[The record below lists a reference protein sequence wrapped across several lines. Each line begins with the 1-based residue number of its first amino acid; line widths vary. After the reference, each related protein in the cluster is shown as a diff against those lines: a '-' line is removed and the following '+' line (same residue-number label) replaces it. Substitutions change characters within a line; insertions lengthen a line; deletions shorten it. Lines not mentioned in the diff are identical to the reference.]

1 MRYLA
6 FSYQPVSS
14 IFWVTK
20 HKIKAIIIFSLGPK
34 IFFITIFTSKITYLS
49 FILAFRQM
57 LTFLAKFNAFIGF
70 LSLVTS
76 SAVSWFLTNSAFNEL
91 DTSLF

>member
-14 IFWVTK
+14 VFWVTK
-20 HKIKAIIIFSLGPK
+20 HKIKAKIIFSPRLK

-49 FILAFRQM
+49 FILAFRQVPT
-57 LTFLAKFNAFIGF
+57 LLAKFDAFIGF
-70 LSLVTS
+70 LSLVTL